1 MAVRTQ
7 PTLSPSISTKLTE
20 AMTLSPPSFCKR
32 YKSSYETPS
41 SSSSSP
47 TLPLWKRYRGT
58 SELIADTE
66 TESDESEDEGTDLES
81 EEVALEDQQLLV
93 RTTWEDPEDDT
104 VYMDIEWDMPPV
116 HSPIQIPPSLV
127 GIPSSP
133 GWFLEPLSDSPVPA
147 TVIDEDD
154 FLEIGAQLELLGSI
168 LHDHIERLD
177 ALPPTIFKGY
187 GQDFTELFARSGA
200 VREEIHSQCFRL
212 RSLEQ
217 GYKDQREIHD
227 LRMQRAADQCELQEL
242 RDRVTALERRMDRI
256 EEYVR
261 QT

>member
-1 MAVRTQ
+1 
-7 PTLSPSISTKLTE
+7 
-20 AMTLSPPSFCKR
+20 MTLSPPSFYKR

-93 RTTWEDPEDDT
+93 RTTWEDPKDGT

-133 GWFLEPLSDSPVPA
+133 GWSLEPLSDSPVIRSQEASPVPA
-147 TVIDEDD
+147 TVVDEDD

-177 ALPPTIFKGY
+177 VLLPTIFKGY
-187 GQDFTELFARSGA
+187 GRDFTELFAR
-200 VREEIHSQCFRL
+200 
-212 RSLEQ
+212 
-217 GYKDQREIHD
+217 YKDQREIHD